1 MDALVAVSH
10 SAGSMAKTETPVK
23 VAAALE
29 RKCALEDVMVVRWER
44 ARATVMHEQETAKK
58 RILDDGK
65 R

>member
-1 MDALVAVSH
+1 
-10 SAGSMAKTETPVK
+10 MAKTETPVK